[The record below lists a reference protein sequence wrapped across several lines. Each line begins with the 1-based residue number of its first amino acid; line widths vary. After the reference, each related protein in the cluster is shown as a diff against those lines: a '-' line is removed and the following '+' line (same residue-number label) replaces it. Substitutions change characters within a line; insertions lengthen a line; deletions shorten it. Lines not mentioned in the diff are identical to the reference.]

1 MTLVLD
7 ASVAMTW
14 CFEDETTAYSE
25 AVLQRVRD
33 EGAVAPAVWPLE
45 LVNTLLVGERNGR
58 HSAEHSMAFLRLI
71 SELPISIE
79 SLELEETLN
88 PVAALGREHRLS
100 SYDASYVWLAM
111 KEGLSLATLDQR
123 VRRACERIGVSLVI

>member
-1 MTLVLD
+1 MTIVLD
-7 ASVAMTW
+7 ASVTMAW
-14 CFEDETTAYSE
+14 CFEDETTPYTE

-33 EGAVAPAVWPLE
+33 ESAVASTVWPLE
-45 LVNTLLVGERNGR
+45 LVNVLLVGERNGR
-58 HSAEHSMAFLRLI
+58 HSAEHSMAFMRLI

-79 SLELEETLN
+79 SVELEKAFN
-88 PVAALGREHRLS
+88 PVAALGREHLLS

-123 VRRACERIGVSLVI
+123 VRRACQRIGVSLVT